1 MAADRPAPFRAV
13 AAWVVYDVANSV
25 FSMGVVS
32 LYFSLYV
39 REAVGAERADQ
50 TYGLITTISMGLIFV
65 LSPLLGA
72 MTDRARRRMPFL
84 VWSAILCGG
93 ATALMARGPYAISAG
108 LFVLAN
114 AAYQAGVQFYDA
126 LLPDVTTEHN
136 RGRISGVG
144 VGIGYLGCTSRW
156 ASAS

>member
-1 MAADRPAPFRAV
+1 MTNPGGSVVAHMTADRPAPLRAV
-13 AAWVVYDVANSV
+13 AAWVVYDVANAV

-39 REAVGAERADQ
+39 RDQVGAASADRV
-50 TYGLITTISMGLIFV
+50 YGLITTVSMGLIFV

-93 ATALMARGPYAISAG
+93 ATAFMAR
-108 LFVLAN
+108 
-114 AAYQAGVQFYDA
+114 
-126 LLPDVTTEHN
+126 
-136 RGRISGVG
+136 
-144 VGIGYLGCTSRW
+144 
-156 ASAS
+156 